1 MFYFFL
7 AVLCGFLTAL
17 TDVLCKIYMD
27 KTGKDAF
34 FTLFLRWA
42 LAIPFLVPFVFS
54 KEKSFEPHF
63 LLIYA
68 LGIPLEILSA
78 YLYMRA
84 IELADVSLVLP
95 FQALTPVLLPI
106 TSGLILG
113 EKYPP
118 EGILGIIMVSAGS
131 VFMLRT
137 SGGKPENKG
146 EGKNLKKE
154 NTQNKKTFV
163 AVLLMVGSAT
173 IYSITSV
180 FGRYMSQKLDPEFFG
195 STYMMTL
202 TAGMAPIFLRKYGII
217 GLKETLFSISPL
229 KFSIGLSMGGVIL
242 SHFFALS
249 GLETAYMISLK
260 RTSVLFSVLLGYL
273 MLKEGSF
280 KERMLGASFM
290 FAGVVIIA
298 FSIG

>member
-1 MFYFFL
+1 MFYFAL

-113 EKYPP
+113 EKYPL

-137 SGGKPENKG
+137 GKGRGAKS
-146 EGKNLKKE
+146 KNP
-154 NTQNKKTFV
+154 FV

-202 TAGMAPIFLRKYGII
+202 TAGMTPLFLRKYGAV
-217 GLKETLFSISPL
+217 GLKEALFSVSPL
-229 KFSIGLSMGGVIL
+229 RFFIGLSMGGVIL

-280 KERMLGASFM
+280 KERMLGAVFM
-290 FAGVVIIA
+290 FVGVVVIA
-298 FSIG
+298 FSID

>member
-1 MFYFFL
+1 MFYFAL

-68 LGIPLEILSA
+68 LGIPLEIISA

-113 EKYPP
+113 EKYPL
-118 EGILGIIMVSAGS
+118 EGILGIVMVSAGS

-137 SGGKPENKG
+137 GGKKNNMEGEKNMMEEGENVKSP
-146 EGKNLKKE
+146 
-154 NTQNKKTFV
+154 FV
-163 AVLLMVGSAT
+163 AILLMVGSAT

-202 TAGMAPIFLRKYGII
+202 TAGMTPLFLKKYGAV
-217 GLKETLFSISPL
+217 GLKEALFSVSPL
-229 KFSIGLSMGGVIL
+229 RIFIGLSMGGVIL

-273 MLKEGSF
+273 MLNEGSF
-280 KERMLGASFM
+280 KERMLGAVFM

-298 FSIG
+298 FSID